1 MRMYKPKLHF
11 HFVGIGGI
19 GMSGI
24 AKILAHR
31 GYIISGCDIAT
42 NSADIQELKN
52 LGCAISDHHHSD
64 ICIHESIDVYVYS
77 SDVKKDI
84 PEFIHAQKKNTPI
97 IHRSQ
102 ALAYIMKP
110 TYNIAISGSH
120 GKTTTT
126 GMIAH
131 IFLCA
136 QKDPTIVIGG
146 HLPTI
151 QNNAL
156 AGSGDFTIAE
166 ADESDRSF
174 LNLPADIA
182 ILTNI
187 DKEHMST
194 YHSLEDL
201 SGTCLQFLNKI
212 TWSGKAIVCS
222 DNQYIQKIMPFITA
236 PVITYGTNLDAQYQ
250 ACNIQLHTGSSTF
263 DLYAHSKLI
272 GSATLGV
279 PGIHNVV
286 NSIAAC
292 AAALQV
298 GIPFE
303 SIQNALASFVSVDRR
318 FTFKGTTA
326 QGALIY
332 DDYGHHPTEILA
344 TLQVAKNKTKGKVF
358 IAFQPQRYTR
368 TYHLWDEF
376 IDFFSTHFADQTL
389 ITDIYEAN
397 ETPIPG
403 IQGCKMVEAIYQ
415 KNPAS
420 PVMYL
425 PATNNFEQICSYL
438 KQYAHKDDLILLLGA
453 GKINTIACD
462 LMK

>member
-1 MRMYKPKLHF
+1 MYNPKLHF

-31 GYIISGCDIAT
+31 GYTISGCDIAK
-42 NSADIQELKN
+42 NSTDIQELKN
-52 LGCAISDHHHSD
+52 LGCSISDHHHSD
-64 ICIHESIDVYVYS
+64 ICIHDSIDVYVYS

-84 PEFIHAQKKNTPI
+84 PEFIHAQKNNTPI

-102 ALAYIMKP
+102 ALAYCMKT

-131 IFLCA
+131 IFLHA
-136 QKDPTIVIGG
+136 HKDPNIILGG

-151 QNNAL
+151 KNNAH

-174 LNLPADIA
+174 LNIPTDIG

-201 SGTCLQFLNKI
+201 SKTCLQFLNNI
-212 TWSGKAIVCS
+212 SWSGTAIICS
-222 DNQYIQKIMPFITA
+222 DNQHIQNIMPFITT
-236 PVITYGTNLDAQYQ
+236 PKITCGTNLNADYQ
-250 ACNIQLHTGSSTF
+250 ARTIQLHPDASTF
-263 DLYAHSKLI
+263 DLYAHSKLL
-272 GSATLGV
+272 GTVTLNV
-279 PGIHNVV
+279 PGIHNVI
-286 NSIAAC
+286 NSVAAC

-298 GIPFE
+298 GISFE
-303 SIQNALASFVSVDRR
+303 SIQQALASFISVDRR

-344 TLQVAKNKTKGKVF
+344 TLQVAKNKTKGKIF

-376 IDFFSTHFADQTL
+376 IEFFSTHFADHTL
-389 ITDIYEAN
+389 ITDIYDAN

-403 IQGCKMVEAIYQ
+403 IESCKLVEKIYQ
-415 KNPAS
+415 KNSSS
-420 PVMYL
+420 PVMYF
-425 PATNNFEQICSYL
+425 PATNNFEQISSYI
-438 KQYAHKDDLILLLGA
+438 KQYAQKDDLIVLLGA
-453 GKINTIACD
+453 GKINTIAYD

>member
-1 MRMYKPKLHF
+1 MYKPKLHF

-31 GYIISGCDIAT
+31 GYTVSGCDIVT
-42 NSADIQELKN
+42 DSADIQELMYA
-52 LGCAISDHHHSD
+52 GCAISDHHHSQL
-64 ICIHESIDVYVYS
+64 CIHDSIDVYVYS

-84 PEFIHAQKKNTPI
+84 PEFIHAQKKHIPI

-102 ALAYIMKP
+102 ALAYIMKT
-110 TYNIAISGSH
+110 TYNIAVSGSH

-131 IFLCA
+131 IFLHA
-136 QKDPTIVIGG
+136 KKDPNIIIGG
-146 HLPTI
+146 HLPSI
-151 QNNAL
+151 KNNAH

-174 LNLPADIA
+174 LNLPADIG

-212 TWSGKAIVCS
+212 SWAGKAIICS
-222 DNQYIQKIMPFITA
+222 DNEYIQKIMPAITA
-236 PVITYGTNLDAQYQ
+236 PYITYGTHLEAEYQ
-250 ACNIQLHTGSSTF
+250 ACNIQLHADTSTF
-263 DLYAHSKLI
+263 DLYHRKDFVGKIQLS
-272 GSATLGV
+272 V
-279 PGIHNVV
+279 PGIHNIL
-286 NSIAAC
+286 NSVAAC
-292 AAALQV
+292 ATALQV
-298 GIPFE
+298 GISFE
-303 SIQNALASFVSVDRR
+303 SIQEALASFISVDRR

-332 DDYGHHPTEILA
+332 DDYGHHPTEILH
-344 TLQVAKNKTKGKVF
+344 TLEVAKNKTKGKIF

-368 TYHLWDEF
+368 TYHLWNEF
-376 IDFFSTHFADQTL
+376 IEFFSTHYADHTL

-403 IQGCKMVEAIYQ
+403 IQSCKMVEEIYQ
-415 KNPAS
+415 KNAS
-420 PVMYL
+420 CPVMYF
-425 PATNNFEQICSYL
+425 PATNNFEQISSYI

-453 GKINTIACD
+453 GKINTIAQD

>member
-1 MRMYKPKLHF
+1 MYNPKLHF

-31 GYIISGCDIAT
+31 GYIVSGCDIAT
-42 NSADIQELKN
+42 NSTDIQELKN
-52 LGCAISDHHHSD
+52 LGCAISDHHHSTL
-64 ICIHESIDVYVYS
+64 CIHDSITVYVYS

-84 PEFIHAQKKNTPI
+84 PEFIHAQKKNIPI

-102 ALAYIMKP
+102 ALAYIMKS
-110 TYNIAISGSH
+110 TYNIAVSGSH

-131 IFLCA
+131 IFLLA
-136 QKDPTIVIGG
+136 QKDPNIVIGG

-151 QNNAL
+151 KNNAH
-156 AGSGDFTIAE
+156 AGSGDITIAE

-174 LNLPADIA
+174 LNIPTDIG

-194 YHSLEDL
+194 YNSLEDL

-212 TWSGKAIVCS
+212 SWSGKAIICS
-222 DNQYIQKIMPFITA
+222 DNAYIQKIMPFITA
-236 PVITYGTNLDAQYQ
+236 PKITYGTNINADYQ
-250 ACNIQLHTGSSTF
+250 ACNIKLNPDSSTF
-263 DLYAHSKLI
+263 DLYAHSKIL
-272 GSATLGV
+272 GSITLNV
-279 PGIHNVV
+279 PGIHNVI
-286 NSIAAC
+286 NSVAAC
-292 AAALQV
+292 ATALQV
-298 GIPFE
+298 NIPFE
-303 SIQNALASFVSVDRR
+303 LIQKSLTSFVSVDRR
-318 FTFKGTTA
+318 FTFKGVTA

-332 DDYGHHPTEILA
+332 DDYGHHPTEILH
-344 TLQVAKNKTKGKVF
+344 TLEIAKNKAKGKVF

-368 TYHLWDEF
+368 TYHLWNEF
-376 IDFFSTHFADQTL
+376 IEFFSTHFADHTL
-389 ITDIYEAN
+389 ITDIYDAN

-403 IQGCKMVEAIYQ
+403 IESCKLVEEIYL
-415 KNPAS
+415 KNSAC
-420 PVMYL
+420 PVMYF
-425 PATNNFEQICSYL
+425 PATNNFEQISSYI
-438 KQYAHKDDLILLLGA
+438 KQYAHKDDLIVLLGA
-453 GKINTIACD
+453 GKINTIAYD